1 MTITKS
7 ELRTLRETCEAIEK
21 AVESG
26 EQSYMDD
33 DVIPLTHDLCDQ
45 TETIRRLISA
55 YETQAEKGLNRPWL
69 VGRGYRNL
77 NTEYDTDHEGNER
90 QTPPGSPWRVAQHNH
105 DDHWD
110 LVCDATGAWIC
121 ATAQELREQ
130 FTPC

>member
-1 MTITKS
+1 MITKS

-33 DVIPLTHDLCDQ
+33 DVIPLTQDLCDQ

-55 YETQAEKGLNRPWL
+55 YEAQVEKGLNRPSL
-69 VGRGYRNL
+69 VGQSYRNL
-77 NTEYDTDHEGNER
+77 RSECDLDENSNGR
-90 QTPPGSPWRVAQHNH
+90 VTPAGSTWRIAGHNH

-110 LVCDATGAWIC
+110 LVCDLTGAWIIV
-121 ATAQELREQ
+121 TEQELREQ
-130 FTPC
+130 FEPC